1 MDQFLEEGLSL
12 AEQMGHDQFKASNG
26 WLECFKKRHN
36 IRQFAVS
43 GEEADVAIP
52 KSIINGSIQ
61 IDGTD
66 FTASVK
72 TIRQPSGEL
81 RRHWDEVKPQTII
94 NCFRKTG
101 ALPEDRASEEDPFAD
116 LEEDYTCQ
124 EELVH
129 QLIQTQLQMSI

>member
-1 MDQFLEEGLSL
+1 MDQFLEEALIL

-26 WLECFKKRHN
+26 WLECFKKCHN

-72 TIRQPSGEL
+72 TINVLTAIRGI
-81 RRHWDEVKPQTII
+81 K
-94 NCFRKTG
+94 K
-101 ALPEDRASEEDPFAD
+101 ALGRSETSDN
-116 LEEDYTCQ
+116 Y
-124 EELVH
+124 
-129 QLIQTQLQMSI
+129 